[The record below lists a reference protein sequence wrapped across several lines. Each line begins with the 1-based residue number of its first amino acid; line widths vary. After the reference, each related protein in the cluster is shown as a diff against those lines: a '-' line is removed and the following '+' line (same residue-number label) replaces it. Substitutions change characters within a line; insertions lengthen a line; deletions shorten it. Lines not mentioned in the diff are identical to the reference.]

1 MNISN
6 SGVFQPKTLEVDE
19 SLFDK
24 SLRII
29 DSGQAGLVN
38 NPNFPVT
45 RGKYFVLRVQFPRYA
60 IYSSIFAT
68 IVPFNI
74 KILP

>member
-45 RGKYFVLRVQFPRYA
+45 RDEK
-60 IYSSIFAT
+60 
-68 IVPFNI
+68 
-74 KILP
+74 KILTS